1 MAEITVEF
9 IKGEKYLTWYSDD
22 FATIRHM
29 KKLQEE
35 NPNDVVVVNENEDSM
50 LIHVPVKWFRE
61 PRPKIK
67 REMTDEQR
75 LAARERLAEARNMKY
90 R

>member
-1 MAEITVEF
+1 MAEVSVEF
-9 IKGEKYLTWYSDD
+9 IKGDKHLTWYSDD
-22 FATIRHM
+22 FATVRHM

-35 NPNDVVVVNENEDSM
+35 NPNDVTVIAEDENSL
-50 LIHVPVKWFRE
+50 LIHIPVKWFRE

-75 LAARERLAEARNMKY
+75 EAARARMSEVA
-90 R
+90 RSRHR

>member
-1 MAEITVEF
+1 MAEVSVEF
-9 IKGEKYLTWYSDD
+9 IKGEKHLTWYSDD
-22 FATIRHM
+22 FTIVKHM

-35 NPNDVVVVNENEDSM
+35 NPDDVTVIAEDENSL

-75 LAARERLAEARNMKY
+75 EAARIRMSEIARS
-90 R
+90 RHR

>member
-1 MAEITVEF
+1 MAEVSVEF
-9 IKGEKYLTWYSDD
+9 IKGDKHLTWYSDD
-22 FATIRHM
+22 FTIVRHM

-35 NPNDVVVVNENEDSM
+35 NPDDVTVIAEDENSL

-75 LAARERLAEARNMKY
+75 EAARIRMSEVARS
-90 R
+90 RHR

>member
-1 MAEITVEF
+1 MAEVSVEF
-9 IKGEKYLTWYSDD
+9 IKGDKHLTWYSDD
-22 FATIRHM
+22 FTIVKHM

-35 NPNDVVVVNENEDSM
+35 NPDDVTVIAEDENSL

-75 LAARERLAEARNMKY
+75 EAARIRMSEVARS
-90 R
+90 RHR

>member
-1 MAEITVEF
+1 MAEISVEF
-9 IKGEKYLTWYSDD
+9 IKGDKHLTWYSDD
-22 FATIRHM
+22 FTIVRHM

-35 NPNDVVVVNENEDSM
+35 NPDDVTVIAEDENSL

-75 LAARERLAEARNMKY
+75 EAARIRMSEVARS
-90 R
+90 RHR

>member
-1 MAEITVEF
+1 MAEVSVEF
-9 IKGEKYLTWYSDD
+9 IKGDKHLTWYSDD

-29 KKLQEE
+29 KKLKEN
-35 NPNDVVVVNENEDSM
+35 NPNDVTVIAEDENSL

-75 LAARERLAEARNMKY
+75 EAARARMSEVA
-90 R
+90 RSRHR